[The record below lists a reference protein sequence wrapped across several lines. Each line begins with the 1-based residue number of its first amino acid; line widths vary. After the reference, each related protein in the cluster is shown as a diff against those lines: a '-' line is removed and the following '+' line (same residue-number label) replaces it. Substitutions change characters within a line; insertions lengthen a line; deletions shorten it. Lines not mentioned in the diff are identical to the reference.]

1 MEVQSQPASP
11 ASAAPGLIIIKS
23 EGRSSSSVPPPPRR
37 EVAAP
42 TLLVPRDPPP
52 AIGMLGGQQ
61 VYMLPAGAGKQEHSP
76 YTSPYTSPVTSPYSA
91 TSPYAS
97 PPHPQEV
104 GQCYIEV
111 VEQPEEKFRFRYK
124 SEMQGTHGCIHGST
138 YSKKNKTFPTVQ
150 VHNVPHHVSTVRLR
164 VGLYTTD
171 GHQHH
176 VHKVMW
182 KTASDTEQD
191 FLECNVERS
200 QAFRHTWQGL
210 GIIHTSRKN
219 IESTLNSRI
228 TKLFLEN
235 KGVMENRPTHL
246 LRLSDVEELKIKE
259 DAHKLGKLVTDK
271 LNTVVLGIEAFWIDN
286 GIYRPLSPMTYS
298 DTINNL
304 KNPSTGELKIC
315 RISACAGTCEGEEE
329 VYIFIERVKKGD
341 IRVRFFELNEDEEK
355 VWEEMADFQE
365 QDVHHQYAIAFKT
378 PRYRDVDITADRGV
392 YFELY
397 RPSDGAVSEPKAF
410 RYKQSSRVRL
420 GKRPRLAAPV
430 AIRSLPLPFSAEQGG
445 AMATIEASL
454 PNESSLHL
462 TNIIDQLLD
471 DSSYMSDLNEPS
483 PYDHMNGVHC
493 GTELVPG
500 LLMSLRSYPGT
511 VASDSA
517 EPLDTVHQV
526 AAEQVTPGMLDSLAV
541 SLSSLSTSGDPAAA
555 QQHLRDA
562 LLATGQDGHSVLHG
576 AIINGQME
584 SLKVMV
590 SMVVKSGALDIL
602 DETSKS
608 GSPGVHLA
616 VQAGEMEAVQLLLG
630 SGAALDSKDRDGESV
645 VHAAIRGEDTDI
657 LAIILEAGA
666 DPNIPSYLGKFPLH
680 LAVERN
686 LLAVVRQMAE
696 HGVDLEARD
705 QVAGRTALHLAVDR
719 QLEEMVRYL
728 VKEAKVD
735 LSREDYSGTTA
746 LSFAESCRNQNILRL
761 LTKGARKQK

>member
-1 MEVQSQPASP
+1 MRLERQ
-11 ASAAPGLIIIKS
+11 L
-23 EGRSSSSVPPPPRR
+23 
-37 EVAAP
+37 
-42 TLLVPRDPPP
+42 TL
-52 AIGMLGGQQ
+52 
-61 VYMLPAGAGKQEHSP
+61 
-76 YTSPYTSPVTSPYSA
+76 
-91 TSPYAS
+91 
-97 PPHPQEV
+97 
-104 GQCYIEV
+104 
-111 VEQPEEKFRFRYK
+111 
-124 SEMQGTHGCIHGST
+124 
-138 YSKKNKTFPTVQ
+138 FP
-150 VHNVPHHVSTVRLR
+150 
-164 VGLYTTD
+164 
-171 GHQHH
+171 
-176 VHKVMW
+176 
-182 KTASDTEQD
+182 
-191 FLECNVERS
+191 
-200 QAFRHTWQGL
+200 
-210 GIIHTSRKN
+210 
-219 IESTLNSRI
+219 
-228 TKLFLEN
+228 
-235 KGVMENRPTHL
+235 
-246 LRLSDVEELKIKE
+246 
-259 DAHKLGKLVTDK
+259 
-271 LNTVVLGIEAFWIDN
+271 
-286 GIYRPLSPMTYS
+286 
-298 DTINNL
+298 
-304 KNPSTGELKIC
+304 
-315 RISACAGTCEGEEE
+315 
-329 VYIFIERVKKGD
+329 
-341 IRVRFFELNEDEEK
+341 RFFELNEDEEK

-378 PRYRDVDITADRGV
+378 PRWVLLLLQLTSVLRYRDVDITADRGV

-576 AIINGQME
+576 AIINGQMK

-630 SGAALDSKDRDGESV
+630 SGAPLDSKDRDGESV

-728 VKEAKVD
+728 VKVSSPD
-735 LSREDYSGTTA
+735 LTSPRLTSPLLFSPHLPDLTYSRRRRWTCRGRTTA
-746 LSFAESCRNQNILRL
+746 APPPSASPSLAG
-761 LTKGARKQK
+761 TKTS